1 MFSDD
6 RVTAPWFTLEVM
18 DSVCVGVCV
27 CVCICLALQET
38 QKPLYQPCS
47 GVLLQ
52 QAGLGFAQR
61 SSHTDSHTVA
71 QDIPGGLPPCG
82 HQNSLHCGASH
93 RLLGPPEVSS
103 GDRGPLV
110 DSLLFFGKRPST
122 SIVLYM
128 GLPHATLKDFP
139 TLKAVETTALV
150 RAKARRTGV

>member
-1 MFSDD
+1 MFSDE
-6 RVTAPWFTLEVM
+6 RVTAPWFTLEVI
-18 DSVCVGVCV
+18 DCVCVYVCVCVCV

-61 SSHTDSHTVA
+61 SSHTDSHTVG

-103 GDRGPLV
+103 GDRGAL
-110 DSLLFFGKRPST
+110 G
-122 SIVLYM
+122 
-128 GLPHATLKDFP
+128 GLPALLREVPLHFHHVIHGSP
-139 TLKAVETTALV
+139 TCHF
-150 RAKARRTGV
+150 RGFSHF